1 MGCVNHPNAPVAATC
16 KSCSAT
22 LCGICTKF
30 LDSGEYCELCA
41 SLAEA
46 TAFRKT
52 RERNEEERN
61 VVMAQTTTA
70 RITEEE
76 DREKARSKDGLYI
89 RGGIGIAS
97 LMLFVS
103 IGLYAFPD
111 LTKSDAQLA
120 EEQSITLL
128 TQCRE
133 VFQAIGIMLSEGETP
148 DSTQSCPGTN
158 IPNII
163 SRRGDTI
170 TVSHPNPR
178 QFGLVELYVT
188 SDSHRV
194 VMEGLGQG

>member
-1 MGCVNHPNAPVAATC
+1 MGCVNHPNAPVAASC
-16 KSCSAT
+16 KRCSAE

-30 LDSGEYCELCA
+30 LDSGEYCEKCA

-46 TAFRKT
+46 DAFRKT
-52 RERNEEERN
+52 RDRNEEERN
-61 VVMAQTTTA
+61 VAMAQTTTA

-76 DREKARSKDGLYI
+76 VRQKSRNRDGMYI

-103 IGLYAFPD
+103 IGLYAYPD
-111 LTKSDAQLA
+111 LMKSDTQLSQEQGIVRLA
-120 EEQSITLL
+120 E
-128 TQCRE
+128 CRE
-133 VFQAIGIMLSEGETP
+133 VFQAIGILLSEGETP
-148 DSTQSCPGTN
+148 DSTLSCPGTN

-163 SRRGDTI
+163 SRRGNTI

-188 SDSHRV
+188 SESHRV
-194 VMEGLGQG
+194 VMKEQGQG

>member
-16 KSCSAT
+16 KSCSAA

-46 TAFRKT
+46 NSFRQA
-52 RERNEEERN
+52 RDRNEQERN
-61 VVMAQTTTA
+61 VIMAQTVTA

-76 DREKARSKDGLYI
+76 DRQKSRKKDGMYI
-89 RGGIGIAS
+89 RGGIGMAC

-103 IGLYAFPD
+103 IGVYAYPD
-111 LTKSDAQLA
+111 LRKSDTQLFHEQAIMLLA
-120 EEQSITLL
+120 E
-128 TQCRE
+128 CRE

-148 DSTQSCPGTN
+148 DNTLSCPGTN

-163 SRRGDTI
+163 SRRGNTI

-188 SDSHRV
+188 SASHRV
-194 VMEGLGQG
+194 VMEGQGQG